1 MKKKE
6 VFYDIYTS
14 PWSKA
19 KLWDSGQIS
28 NSKFSSLLILAASS
42 EAEIT
47 ALNAMQKINK
57 FIFKAKDSH

>member
-1 MKKKE
+1 MRKKE
-6 VFYDIYTS
+6 VFYNISTS

-19 KLWDSGQIS
+19 KLCDFGQIS